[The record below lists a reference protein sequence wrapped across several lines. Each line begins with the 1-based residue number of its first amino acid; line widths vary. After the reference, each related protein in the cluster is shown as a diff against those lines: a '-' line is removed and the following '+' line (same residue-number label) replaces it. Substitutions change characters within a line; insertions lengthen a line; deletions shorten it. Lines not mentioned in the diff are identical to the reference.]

1 MITENIRSAGS
12 LEDALYAL
20 AVAKSVPDAAA
31 LDDIVRQYP
40 EHAAELTDMAIA
52 LALDSLADRI
62 DEPVLPEVRG
72 RSKAVAKAM
81 SRFHNRLYVVRAS
94 GSASK
99 AKAASAV
106 ANPFAGLG
114 RAELRDLAGRL
125 GANTVFAMKLRDAV
139 IDPGT
144 MTAGFRQHVAE
155 KSQVPLDVLAAHF
168 ARPMQVALHGI
179 TKRRES
185 PPADKSK
192 VSRTQSEIP
201 ASNPNSRLFFWACKR

>member
-1 MITENIRSAGS
+1 MIAEKKFPSAGS

-40 EHAAELTDMAIA
+40 EHAAELTDMAVA
-52 LALDSLADRI
+52 LALNSLADRI

-72 RSKAVAKAM
+72 RSEAVAKAM
-81 SRFHNRLYVVRAS
+81 SRFHNRLYVVQAS

-99 AKAASAV
+99 GKAASAV

-114 RAELRDLAGRL
+114 RAELRDLADRL

-155 KSQVPLDVLAAHF
+155 KTQVPLDVLVAHF
-168 ARPMQVALHGI
+168 ARPIQVAVRAHY
-179 TKRRES
+179 KAE
-185 PPADKSK
+185 KK
-192 VSRTQSEIP
+192 P
-201 ASNPNSRLFFWACKR
+201 ASGQKQSFEDAVRSSGLKPERQKFLLGL